1 MEVGDNYGSYLAV
14 VYPDSREN
22 NGTNSTNGVRPVIK
36 LKYIVINS
44 SYFAMG
50 RTKNNEQNNRNGNL
64 DRRI

>member
-36 LKYIVINS
+36 LKYT
-44 SYFAMG
+44 
-50 RTKNNEQNNRNGNL
+50 TKIEKTTDSLGNIL
-64 DRRI
+64 WHILEE